1 MAELIKVD
9 KKYETAVEIALG
21 GSIQNIVTA
30 DEETAKKMIGY
41 LKQNRYGRA
50 TFLPLTSVNG
60 SGGFKNQEAL
70 RERGVIGLAST
81 LVKNDAR
88 YDGVT
93 NYLLGRVVVA
103 ETIDD
108 AIALARKY
116 RYSFRI
122 VTLEGECLNPGG
134 SMTGG
139 AFKNTS
145 NLLARRRE
153 VEELETLVASLQSQ
167 IKESRDRLEDIKTAQ
182 SLLEEDMESGKE
194 KLQEQ
199 YILQNTAKMNLDRAT
214 EQKNERE
221 TVFAGSARGAGRDRG
236 AACRA

>member
-1 MAELIKVD
+1 M
-9 KKYETAVEIALG
+9 
-21 GSIQNIVTA
+21 
-30 DEETAKKMIGY
+30 
-41 LKQNRYGRA
+41 
-50 TFLPLTSVNG
+50 
-60 SGGFKNQEAL
+60 
-70 RERGVIGLAST
+70 
-81 LVKNDAR
+81 
-88 YDGVT
+88 T

-221 TVFAGSARGAGRDRG
+221 TVFCRSACGAGRDRG

>member
-1 MAELIKVD
+1 ML
-9 KKYETAVEIALG
+9 L
-21 GSIQNIVTA
+21 
-30 DEETAKKMIGY
+30 
-41 LKQNRYGRA
+41 LW
-50 TFLPLTSVNG
+50 
-60 SGGFKNQEAL
+60 QENT
-70 RERGVIGLAST
+70 VILS
-81 LVKNDAR
+81 
-88 YDGVT
+88 
-93 NYLLGRVVVA
+93 
-103 ETIDD
+103 
-108 AIALARKY
+108 
-116 RYSFRI
+116 

-167 IKESRDRLEDIKTAQ
+167 IKESRNRLEDIKTAQ

-221 TVFAGSARGAGRDRG
+221 TVFAGLHAER
-236 AACRA
+236 